1 MTKRTKRIVLIC
13 IIVTLLLAVF
23 ICCCFNSDRFD
34 SVKSALAYFGIG
46 RLEDGDYYMADGHI
60 SRLDFP
66 VNDRMLEHAADRFAF
81 VYETFLQ
88 NCDAKVYLSVV
99 PDKNYFL
106 AGENGY
112 KSYDYQALVDSITE
126 KADYMQYIDIFPLLS
141 LDDYYRTDSH
151 WRQEEIL
158 PVAQVLLEAM
168 GREIRQSDY
177 SIKSLPQPFK
187 GAYAGEIALPVKA
200 EPLYYLTNSVLDGC
214 TVTSYNTGKALPAS
228 MYNMEKAS
236 GRDPYEMF
244 LSGNDALITIDNPGA
259 ENEQELIIFR
269 DSFGSSIAPLLVESY
284 SKITLVDLRYISS
297 AMLGNFIEFSDQDV
311 LFLYSSTLLNNS
323 MAIK

>member
-23 ICCCFNSDRFD
+23 LCCCFKNERLR
-34 SVKSALAYFGIG
+34 SALAYFGIG

-81 VYETFLQ
+81 VYETYLQ
-88 NCDAKVYLSVV
+88 NCDAKVYFSII
-99 PDKNYFL
+99 PDKNCFL
-106 AGENGY
+106 AENNGY
-112 KSYDYQALVDSITE
+112 KSYDYEAFVDSMRE
-126 KADYMQYIDIFPLLS
+126 KTDYMQYIDIFPLLS
-141 LDDYYRTDSH
+141 LEDYYRTDSH

-158 PVAQVLLEAM
+158 PVAQAVLKAM

-177 SIKSLPQPFK
+177 SINSLPQPFK

-200 EPLYYLTNSVLDGC
+200 ETLYYLTNSVLDGC

-259 ENEQELIIFR
+259 QDEHELIIFR

>member
-23 ICCCFNSDRFD
+23 ICCCFKNERLR
-34 SVKSALAYFGIG
+34 SALAYFGIG

-81 VYETFLQ
+81 VYETYLQ
-88 NCDAKVYLSVV
+88 NCDAKVYFSII
-99 PDKNYFL
+99 PDKNCFL
-106 AGENGY
+106 AENNGY
-112 KSYDYQALVDSITE
+112 KSYDYEAFVDSMRE
-126 KADYMQYIDIFPLLS
+126 KTDYMQYIDIFPLLS
-141 LDDYYRTDSH
+141 LEDYYRTDSH

-158 PVAQVLLEAM
+158 PVAHALLEAM

-200 EPLYYLTNSVLDGC
+200 ETLYYLTNSVLDEC
-214 TVTSYNTGKALPAS
+214 TVTSYNTGKALPSS

-244 LSGNDALITIDNPGA
+244 LSGNDALIT
-259 ENEQELIIFR
+259 
-269 DSFGSSIAPLLVESY
+269 
-284 SKITLVDLRYISS
+284 
-297 AMLGNFIEFSDQDV
+297 
-311 LFLYSSTLLNNS
+311 
-323 MAIK
+323 